1 MSAINRRLLLA
12 WSALFGA
19 GAASAAHAAPKPV
32 GFGDFKKEAEVNVVY
47 HCDFGD
53 QNRFG
58 QMLTNI
64 NNHLSVY
71 EFDPFRAKI
80 VIVTHGAGVK
90 FFLTDLAGT
99 PWEKDT
105 IDPELTGRVAAL
117 AKYGVEVYLCEITF
131 KRQKIDLSKIR
142 EAPYLRMVAS
152 GVASVAELQAKG
164 YSYVK
169 TG

>member
-1 MSAINRRLLLA
+1 MAIINRRLLLL
-12 WSALFGA
+12 WSAVFGGA
-19 GAASAAHAAPKPV
+19 GAAQAAPMLV
-32 GFGDFKKEAEVNVVY
+32 AFDEFKKEAEVNVVY

-71 EFDPFRAKI
+71 DPFTAKI
-80 VIVTHGAGVK
+80 VIVTHGAGIK

-105 IDPELTGRVAAL
+105 IDPDLSARIAAL
-117 AKYGVEVYLCEITF
+117 ARYGVEVFLCEITF

-142 EAPYLRMVAS
+142 EAPYLRMVTS

-164 YSYVK
+164 FSYVK

>member
-1 MSAINRRLLLA
+1 MPSINRRLLLM
-12 WSALFGA
+12 WSALFSA
-19 GAASAAHAAPKPV
+19 GAASTAQATPKPL
-32 GFGDFKKEAEVNVVY
+32 GFGEFKKEAEVNVVY

-53 QNRFG
+53 PNRFS

-71 EFDPFRAKI
+71 DPFEAKI

-105 IDPELTGRVAAL
+105 IDPELTARVAAL
-117 AKYGVEVYLCEITF
+117 AKYGVEVFLCEITF

-142 EAPYLRMVAS
+142 EAPYLRMVTS

-164 YSYVK
+164 FSYVK
-169 TG
+169 IG

>member
-1 MSAINRRLLLA
+1 MSINRRLLLA

-19 GAASAAHAAPKPV
+19 GAAGAAQAAPKPV
-32 GFGDFKKEAEVNVVY
+32 GFGEFKKEAEVNALY

-53 QNRFG
+53 ANRFS

-71 EFDPFRAKI
+71 DFDPFKAKI

-105 IDPELTGRVAAL
+105 IDPELVARVAAL
-117 AKYGVEVYLCEITF
+117 AKYGVEVLLCEITF

-142 EAPYLRMVAS
+142 EAPYLRMVSS

-164 YSYVK
+164 FAYVK
-169 TG
+169 VG

>member
-1 MSAINRRLLLA
+1 MPSINRRLLLL
-12 WSALFGA
+12 WSAVFGA
-19 GAASAAHAAPKPV
+19 GASSAAQAAPKPL
-32 GFGDFKKEAEVNVVY
+32 GIGDLKKEAEVNVLY

-53 QNRFG
+53 PNRFG

-71 EFDPFRAKI
+71 DFDPFKAKI

-90 FFLTDLAGT
+90 YFLTDLAGT

-105 IDPELTGRVAAL
+105 IDPELIARVAAL

-142 EAPYLRMVAS
+142 EAAYLRMVGS
-152 GVASVAELQAKG
+152 GVATVAELQSKG
-164 YSYVK
+164 FAYVK
-169 TG
+169 VG